1 MKALLFKE
9 EEEDKEDAFVVKV
22 VAWRIFCAK
31 VFSLSLGVWEST
43 KKIFRVSKPN

>member
-9 EEEDKEDAFVVKV
+9 EEEDKEAAFVVKV

-31 VFSLSLGVWEST
+31 VLRFLCKVWEST
-43 KKIFRVSKPN
+43 RKKNV